1 MADEPDN
8 ETLKTPEAPENT
20 EDQAPEADAASEAE
34 TGVTPEAEAPAEAG
48 AAPESDA
55 APEAEAPA
63 EAGTAPEASADG
75 ATESEEAT
83 EAPAGEEQASAAD
96 AATEPVEQTEAPAP
110 EAPAM
115 EAPETEVP
123 ETAAPAAG
131 ASEPTEQLSSK
142 ERRRKARSTHTGE
155 ARAKRSPEER
165 HAERL
170 MERRK
175 KAERRRARRLQER
188 AKAAERR
195 ASAPAREPLAPVH
208 AAVEGTRRVR
218 QGIVVSDKAEKTI
231 VVRIDIARRHRRY
244 EKIVRSSSTL
254 HAHDESNEAHE
265 GDVVRVVESR
275 PLSRTK
281 RWKLVDVLERAR

>member
-8 ETLKTPEAPENT
+8 ETLKTPEAPENA
-20 EDQAPEADAASEAE
+20 EGQAPEADAASEAE
-34 TGVTPEAEAPAEAG
+34 TGVT
-48 AAPESDA
+48 
-55 APEAEAPA
+55 PEAEAPA

-96 AATEPVEQTEAPAP
+96 AATEPVEQTEAPAPEAPAP